1 MPATAMLP
9 ISARMESVGGAMC
22 RAGRDGESSTG
33 RAREEERG
41 EGELKSRR
49 AEREKVEQKQ
59 SRLRRPLS
67 TSSENKKA
75 RESLEGIYF
84 ASRESQRERERERP
98 SWFSLDLSPSAML
111 SPTFRGSDGDGHG
124 KKQPSLDHGR
134 LQAALFAAATAS
146 SGGVAGA
153 DALSNPPSRMPPAAR
168 TTSDDDE
175 EDHEPASASGAAA
188 STLKA
193 SSCRGRAPAVG
204 AAE

>member
-75 RESLEGIYF
+75 RESLEDIYF
-84 ASRESQRERERERP
+84 ASRESQRERERETLLVLSR
-98 SWFSLDLSPSAML
+98 SLFTAPCS
-111 SPTFRGSDGDGHG
+111 R
-124 KKQPSLDHGR
+124 QPLG
-134 LQAALFAAATAS
+134 AATETVTGRS
-146 SGGVAGA
+146 SPRSTTGGCRRRCSLQPRRRLGVSPAPM
-153 DALSNPPSRMPPAAR
+153 LRRIPTPLPRECLPPPEPPAMTTRR
-168 TTSDDDE
+168 TTSPLPRPE
-175 EDHEPASASGAAA
+175 RQHR
-188 STLKA
+188 L
-193 SSCRGRAPAVG
+193 
-204 AAE
+204 